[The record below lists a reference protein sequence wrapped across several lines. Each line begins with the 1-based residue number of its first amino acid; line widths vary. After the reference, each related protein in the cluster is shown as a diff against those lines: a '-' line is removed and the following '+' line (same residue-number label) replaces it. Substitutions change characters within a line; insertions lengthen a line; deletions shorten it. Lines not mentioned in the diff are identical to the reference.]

1 MCIDVLNVDKFS
13 MFLMNGL
20 KTTDKDLQVVPA
32 ATRIMKRFPT
42 VSAEI

>member
-32 ATRIMKRFPT
+32 ATRILT
-42 VSAEI
+42 WLNTASAEI